1 MPQAFTRCGS
11 TVAEPIAVLDTR
23 SFDLKTLAVG
33 GDAPLTVSVAIPEY
47 EVAVPPP

>member
-1 MPQAFTRCGS
+1 MPQTFTRCGS
-11 TVAEPIAVLDTR
+11 TVAEPTAVFETR

-33 GDAPLTVSVAIPEY
+33 GEVVLTVRVAIPEY